1 MFCVPPFSNTYKIT
15 PWGILWHKV
24 VLRVQKQSCP
34 RGLGAV
40 AASVSRL
47 AGHTPNH
54 QGSPARQP
62 ITHTPLVNYT
72 SLFLPLC
79 QSLTLSFS
87 FSLCV
92 CAVSAVLHTLCVS
105 HLYSHLLSP
114 WIWPFFFFF
123 FPINWEPDSWR
134 DWLLKVDCYYLHL
147 QTAFNWCWITTQTQ
161 FEFRR
166 FANWWILRSD
176 WSGCADWFS
185 TTAALNPGFILIHE
199 HFCYND
205 FHREVYGMHH
215 KAEKW
220 TTFFFFF

>member
-62 ITHTPLVNYT
+62 ITRTPLVNYT
-72 SLFLPLC
+72 SFFLPLC

-87 FSLCV
+87 SSLSPLFRLSFTFAFTPSVSLIFTLFSLCPGFDP
-92 CAVSAVLHTLCVS
+92 
-105 HLYSHLLSP
+105 LLP
-114 WIWPFFFFF
+114 P
-123 FPINWEPDSWR
+123 PINYSKK
-134 DWLLKVDCYYLHL
+134 L
-147 QTAFNWCWITTQTQ
+147 TAEET
-161 FEFRR
+161 
-166 FANWWILRSD
+166 D
-176 WSGCADWFS
+176 
-185 TTAALNPGFILIHE
+185 
-199 HFCYND
+199 
-205 FHREVYGMHH
+205 
-215 KAEKW
+215 
-220 TTFFFFF
+220 